1 MENLLVFDST
11 HQAMALEAAAKAQAI
26 KARLIPIPE
35 TISAGCGL
43 ALKFTEQDLE
53 IIKELTKE
61 QAMNQ
66 PAFYRIIKTEAGK
79 QFEQI
84 T

>member
-11 HQAMALEAAAKAQAI
+11 HQAMALETAAKGHAL

-43 ALKFTEQDLE
+43 ALKFAEQDQE
-53 IIKELTKE
+53 IIKQLTEE
-61 QAMNQ
+61 QKMNQ
-66 PAFYRIIKTEAGK
+66 PAFYRIIVTEAGK
-79 QFEQI
+79 HFEELN
-84 T
+84 